1 MKSTKALLLL
11 LLACLAPMAP
21 AGAASDAVKPP
32 TATTER
38 RLQRWY
44 QDNNLAANG
53 GMPPDFISRHDN
65 LPSWTESLKVMDG
78 FGINSVVYDRLLKQD
93 ANLATRLGEVWRSHD
108 IPVLVDSIA
117 ATWAHH
123 FGYDLAHPATKNM
136 LTRFRAWGWDV
147 RSIALQSVLSK
158 PLGRGQG
165 SYSMSKRVAD
175 VVTFFQA
182 IRPGHSNLKIGII
195 DALPAKGLVSGP
207 DGYRAAYL
215 QLKNS
220 LAEAGYALDFIMMD
234 YPIDFALTG
243 KVESHNGF
251 RHSFEAMVEAER
263 YIEEVIGCQ
272 AILMLTSQR
281 GGQASADQWRSDVLA
296 GLQDY
301 LKAGGSPYQVYLNA
315 WYPEPVWS
323 TPDEPDPALNPNGAT
338 KLGTFRLVDEML
350 RAHEAGDPLNIKPD
364 GVDRETSKK
373 RDRKEPANEVGE
385 ESGTLQIRDF
395 EPRRP

>member
-1 MKSTKALLLL
+1 MKSTKVLPLL
-11 LLACLAPMAP
+11 LLASLAPMAP

-32 TATTER
+32 TAPTER

-53 GMPPDFISRHDN
+53 GMPPDFISRHEN
-65 LPSWTESLKVMDG
+65 LPSWEESLKVMDG

-93 ANLATRLGEVWRSHD
+93 AKLATRLGEVWRSHE

-158 PLGRGQG
+158 PLPADQG
-165 SYSMSKRVAD
+165 SYRMSNRVAD

-182 IRPGHSNLKIGII
+182 IRPGHPNLKIGII

-395 EPRRP
+395 EPPRP

>member
-1 MKSTKALLLL
+1 
-11 LLACLAPMAP
+11 
-21 AGAASDAVKPP
+21 
-32 TATTER
+32 
-38 RLQRWY
+38 
-44 QDNNLAANG
+44 
-53 GMPPDFISRHDN
+53 
-65 LPSWTESLKVMDG
+65 
-78 FGINSVVYDRLLKQD
+78 
-93 ANLATRLGEVWRSHD
+93 
-108 IPVLVDSIA
+108 
-117 ATWAHH
+117 
-123 FGYDLAHPATKNM
+123 
-136 LTRFRAWGWDV
+136 
-147 RSIALQSVLSK
+147 
-158 PLGRGQG
+158 
-165 SYSMSKRVAD
+165 VAD

-395 EPRRP
+395 EPPRP